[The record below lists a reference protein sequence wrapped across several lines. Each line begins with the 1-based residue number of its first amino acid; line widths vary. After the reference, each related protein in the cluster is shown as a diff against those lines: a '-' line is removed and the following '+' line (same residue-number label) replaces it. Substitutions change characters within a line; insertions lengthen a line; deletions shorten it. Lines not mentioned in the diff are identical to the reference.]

1 MSMNRVYTAFITK
14 INTLTPQID
23 TVYENAKIYEPIN
36 GKEYQEVY
44 ILPSSNIAPYIN
56 ETLYEM
62 EGFIQITLC
71 YPPNDGRTKAMNR
84 ADLYMGLFPVGTV
97 LTIDS
102 LKIRTKGVPQITN
115 LGIDNGRYKIALRI
129 GFVAML

>member
-1 MSMNRVYTAFITK
+1 MSMNKAYTAFITK
-14 INTLTPQID
+14 INTLTPLID
-23 TVYENAKIYEPIN
+23 TVYENKDYTPIA

-56 ETLYEM
+56 EIIYEM
-62 EGFIQITLC
+62 SGFIQITLN
-71 YPPNDGRTKAMNR
+71 YPPNDGRSKCMDR
-84 ADLYMGLFPVGTV
+84 ANLYMGLFPVGTV

-115 LGIDNGRYKIALRI
+115 LGVVDGRYKIALRV
-129 GFVAML
+129 GFSAML

>member
-1 MSMNRVYTAFITK
+1 MSLNRIYTAFITK
-14 INTLTPQID
+14 LNTLTPLID
-23 TVYENAKIYEPIN
+23 TAYENKDYIPTT

-44 ILPSSNIAPYIN
+44 ILPSSSIAPYIN

-62 EGFIQITLC
+62 EGLIQITLN
-71 YPPNDGRTKAMNR
+71 YPPDSGRSKCMDR
-84 ADLYMGLFPVGTV
+84 ANLYMGLFPVGTV

-115 LGIDNGRYKIALRI
+115 LGVDNGRYKIALRV
-129 GFVAML
+129 GFLAVL

>member
-1 MSMNRVYTAFITK
+1 MSLNKVYTAFITK
-14 INTLTPQID
+14 LNTLTPLID
-23 TVYENAKIYEPIN
+23 TVFENKDYTPIA

-62 EGFIQITLC
+62 EGLIQITLN
-71 YPPNDGRTKAMNR
+71 YPPNDGRSKCMDR
-84 ADLYMGLFPVGTV
+84 ANLYMGLFPVGTV

-115 LGIDNGRYKIALRI
+115 LGVADGRYKIALRV
-129 GFVAML
+129 GFSAML

>member
-1 MSMNRVYTAFITK
+1 MSMNRIYTAFITK
-14 INTLTPQID
+14 INTLTPLID
-23 TVYENAKIYEPIN
+23 TVYENKDYAPIA

-62 EGFIQITLC
+62 EGLIQITLN
-71 YPPNDGRTKAMNR
+71 YPPNDGRSKCMDR
-84 ADLYMGLFPVGTV
+84 ANLYMGLFPVGTV

-102 LKIRTKGVPQITN
+102 LKIRIKGVPQITN
-115 LGIDNGRYKIALRI
+115 LGVDNGRYKIALRV
-129 GFVAML
+129 GFLAVL

>member
-1 MSMNRVYTAFITK
+1 MSMNRIYTAFITK
-14 INTLTPQID
+14 INTLTPLID
-23 TVYENAKIYEPIN
+23 TVYENKDYTPIA

-62 EGFIQITLC
+62 EGLIQITLN
-71 YPPNDGRTKAMNR
+71 YPPNDGRSKCMDR
-84 ADLYMGLFPVGTV
+84 ANLYMGLFPVGTV

-102 LKIRTKGVPQITN
+102 LKVRTKGVPQITN
-115 LGIDNGRYKIALRI
+115 LGIVDGRYKIALRV
-129 GFVAML
+129 GFLAVL